1 MTLFSLYHD
10 KGMSFAVLYCRNG
23 IGNTAAVV
31 VAVDDTMEEGRLLII
46 SDGGSDGCS
55 TTSLLLNNIDAA
67 KENERNDFWNK
78 AGKSIAAV

>member
-1 MTLFSLYHD
+1 
-10 KGMSFAVLYCRNG
+10 
-23 IGNTAAVV
+23 
-31 VAVDDTMEEGRLLII
+31 MEEGRLLII

-78 AGKSIAAV
+78 AGKSIAAEGSEEGETIDDEVHVRIEVRVRGASEMRDR